1 MLNIDLRSILILAG
15 IMGMLMTGVVFLLRR
30 SFPPSIKGLSGWAS
44 GTSLVFIAA
53 ILIAARGKLP
63 DLLTTSLA
71 NLLLL
76 GGIVMMLGSLRRLLS
91 RPPGMRTWVLFIL
104 AVSPVTIWFAH
115 IDPQYDIFRLIT
127 AFQPAIVLMAIVHLL
142 WRHGGRTMPAWLM
155 LGALVIHLGVT
166 ASYMAYHSVAK
177 STVDSLFAPVLVQT
191 LYLLSYALTFLV
203 LNIGFVLMV
212 SDRLRFQLEHS
223 IAEHQL
229 AESELQRHRDNLQ
242 QMVIEQTVDLIQAK
256 EVAEAA
262 SKSKSEFLA
271 SMSHELRTPLN
282 AVLGYAQLLELDE
295 ALTPEAKGQ
304 VKEVE
309 LAGRHLLDL
318 VNDLIDLAR
327 IDAGKI
333 NLSPGPVD
341 LQALLHDCM
350 SMVRP
355 AADQHG
361 IALIPVAEVPEQ
373 VTIYAD
379 SARLSQVMINLLTNA
394 IKYNRAQGTVRLS
407 LDAHDDVLRL
417 SVSDSGQGIP
427 PEMQKRLFTAFDR
440 LGKERGAVEG
450 TGIGLI
456 ISRRL
461 VEAMG
466 GSMGFHSEPGLGSTF
481 WAEFPIL
488 NA

>member
-1 MLNIDLRSILILAG
+1 MLNIDLRSILILAA
-15 IMGMLMTGVVFLLRR
+15 IMGMLMTAVVFLLRQ
-30 SFPPSIKGLSGWAS
+30 SFPPSIKGLSGWAV
-44 GTSLVFIAA
+44 GTTMAFVAA
-53 ILIAARGKLP
+53 LLIASRGKLSDFLCLP
-63 DLLTTSLA
+63 VA

-76 GGIVMMLGSLRRLLS
+76 GGLMFMHQSLRKLLGLVVKIRLWGLLLGAATPVLMWVGYFDPNIGVFRTVTTILPAILFLS
-91 RPPGMRTWVLFIL
+91 MAWLVWKHGGSIL
-104 AVSPVTIWFAH
+104 SA
-115 IDPQYDIFRLIT
+115 RLI
-127 AFQPAIVLMAIVHLL
+127 
-142 WRHGGRTMPAWLM
+142 
-155 LGALVIHLGVT
+155 LGALLVHTAVIAFYLFFHLFVLANGR
-166 ASYMAYHSVAK
+166 
-177 STVDSLFAPVLVQT
+177 SLFDAIPIQT
-191 LYLLSYALTFLV
+191 LYLMSYALVFLL

-212 SDRLRFQLEHS
+212 SDQMRFQLERS
-223 IAEHQL
+223 IAEHLQT
-229 AESELQRHRDNLQ
+229 EHELQRHRDNLQ

-282 AVLGYAQLLELDE
+282 AVLGYAQLLELDDS
-295 ALTPEAKGQ
+295 LTQEAKEQ

-333 NLSPGPVD
+333 SLSPGPVD

-361 IALIPVAEVPEQ
+361 IALIPVTEVPEQ

-407 LDAHDDVLRL
+407 LDAHDGVLRL

-466 GSMGFHSEPGLGSTF
+466 GRMGFHSEPGQGSTF